1 MVKTTSLLLLSI
13 GACTT
18 QAFAPSTV
26 VPPTNTIQE
35 LSMNRNLNH
44 HRASSLQMTKGFGPP
59 KETPREKS
67 SKQIKR
73 EEQSSKYDEISNS
86 GGQQY
91 NVFVRQFGSDDNSW
105 FPCGSIA
112 VPRGAQVSDAIFAN
126 EQGLKEAIVRMYPKL
141 RGFEEEFE
149 FGYNLKI
156 YVDDPVEVATK
167 RLAGAKTDGPSLGNW
182 ISNLLSPID
191 ASQVG
196 KN

>member
-1 MVKTTSLLLLSI
+1 MVKTTPLILLSI
-13 GACTT
+13 SASTAH
-18 QAFAPSTV
+18 AFAPSRIPKTNQLPMIRTSSNNV
-26 VPPTNTIQE
+26 VSKSE
-35 LSMNRNLNH
+35 LSM
-44 HRASSLQMTKGFGPP
+44 SKGFGPP

-67 SKQIKR
+67 SGQKKR
-73 EEQSSKYDEISNS
+73 EEQSSKYDEIANS

-91 NVFVRQFGSDDNSW
+91 NVFVRQFGSDDKSW

-156 YVDDPVEVATK
+156 YMDDPVEVATK
-167 RLAGAKTDGPSLGNW
+167 RAGGVAKSDGPSLGNW
-182 ISNLLSPID
+182 ISNVLSPID